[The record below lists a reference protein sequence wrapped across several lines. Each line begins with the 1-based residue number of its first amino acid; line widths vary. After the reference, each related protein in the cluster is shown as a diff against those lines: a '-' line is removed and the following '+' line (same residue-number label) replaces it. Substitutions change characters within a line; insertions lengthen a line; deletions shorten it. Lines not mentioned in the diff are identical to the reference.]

1 MVSNGGYVA
10 VVDDFVQLR
19 KKIGTG
25 DQIFNLKDAFMM
37 LKFSLLNYKNLA
49 TLILYFSVSLL
60 KVSREK

>member
-1 MVSNGGYVA
+1 MA

-49 TLILYFSVSLL
+49 TLTLYSSVSLL

>member
-1 MVSNGGYVA
+1 MA
-10 VVDDFVQLR
+10 VVDDFIHLR

-37 LKFSLLNYKNLA
+37 LRFSLLNYKNFAML
-49 TLILYFSVSLL
+49 TLYSSVSLL

>member
-1 MVSNGGYVA
+1 MA
-10 VVDDFVQLR
+10 VVDDFIHLW

-49 TLILYFSVSLL
+49 TLTLYSSVSLL

>member
-1 MVSNGGYVA
+1 MA
-10 VVDDFVQLR
+10 VVDYFVQLR

-49 TLILYFSVSLL
+49 TLTLYFSVSLL